1 MKTRLQ
7 QTDAFQAKT
16 ESGKVYGITELTE
29 QMYQEFLNSAD
40 NGWADGMK
48 EYRVSGG
55 GHANKKSKTEFEIVA
70 TGEIATRI

>member
-16 ESGKVYGITELTE
+16 ESGKVYGITEFTE
-29 QMYQEFLNSAD
+29 QMYQEFLNGAE

-55 GHANKKSKTEFEIVA
+55 GHANQKSKTEYEIVA
-70 TGEIATRI
+70 TGEMVTRI

>member
-1 MKTRLQ
+1 MKTRQQ
-7 QTDAFQAKT
+7 QTDAFQVKT
-16 ESGKVYGITELTE
+16 ESGKVYGITEFTE

-55 GHANKKSKTEFEIVA
+55 GHANKKSTTEFEIVA
-70 TGEIATRI
+70 TGEIATRV